1 MLAKVFSGATVGLS
15 GVPIEVEVDI
25 ASQGL
30 PAFNIVGLPDKA
42 VEEAKER
49 VHSAIKNSG
58 ADFPPRRITVNLA
71 PADLP
76 KEGPSFDLPMAIGI
90 LLASEQLS
98 PTSEQVPSQ
107 DLSKK
112 LFLGELSLDGSLR
125 HTAGILPMAILAREK
140 GFDSIFLPK
149 INSEEAS
156 VVKGIKVY
164 PLENLIQLF
173 RHLSGVEEVSA
184 AKTIPFRSL
193 LEGTPSE
200 FDFGEVQGQEHAK
213 RALEI
218 AAAGG
223 HNVFM
228 KGVPGAGKTMLARA
242 LPGILPALTEEEALE
257 VTKIYSITGNLT
269 PGQSVVRHRPFRS
282 PHHTTSRIGL
292 IGGGTKPMPGE
303 ISLAHRGI
311 LFLDEF
317 PEFPR
322 HVLEALRQPMEDG
335 VVTISRAAG
344 TVSYP
349 AQFTLVSASNPCPC
363 GYYGSTTKPCKCLPG
378 QISRYQKR
386 ISGPI
391 LDRIDIH
398 LDIPE
403 VKVEKLV
410 GSLSGSEK
418 SKAIQ
423 KRVQK
428 AREIQLRRFKENKL
442 VKSNSE
448 MTTRLVKELC
458 RLSQESEGLMRQAV
472 SGMGLSAR
480 SYYKVIKVARTI
492 ADLEGVRDIT
502 ASHISEAL
510 QYRPRESDILF

>member
-1 MLAKVFSGATVGLS
+1 
-15 GVPIEVEVDI
+15 
-25 ASQGL
+25 
-30 PAFNIVGLPDKA
+30 
-42 VEEAKER
+42 
-49 VHSAIKNSG
+49 
-58 ADFPPRRITVNLA
+58 
-71 PADLP
+71 
-76 KEGPSFDLPMAIGI
+76 
-90 LLASEQLS
+90 
-98 PTSEQVPSQ
+98 
-107 DLSKK
+107 
-112 LFLGELSLDGSLR
+112 
-125 HTAGILPMAILAREK
+125 
-140 GFDSIFLPK
+140 
-149 INSEEAS
+149 
-156 VVKGIKVY
+156 
-164 PLENLIQLF
+164 
-173 RHLSGVEEVSA
+173 
-184 AKTIPFRSL
+184 
-193 LEGTPSE
+193 
-200 FDFGEVQGQEHAK
+200 
-213 RALEI
+213 
-218 AAAGG
+218 
-223 HNVFM
+223 M

-311 LFLDEF
+311 LFLAEF
-317 PEFPR
+317 PELPS